1 MQIVRSPLQTPAAW
15 LGLDERRSTDWIYE
29 LSDVEVADLDAGLAH
44 AKKSGKTLEALQRD
58 DFPLPHLA
66 QAIAGWMSDLDRGR
80 GFVLVRGVPVWRY
93 TEADAAIVYW
103 GLGLHMGTAVS
114 QNAAGDLLGH
124 VRDTGANPKDPSVRL
139 YKTREPLGFHCDG
152 SDIVGLL
159 CLKPAKSG
167 GVSRIVSSVSAYNE
181 LLGRRPDLVPLLYE
195 PFYWDRNEEQR
206 PGEPPYFVLPICFNH
221 DGRLRTFYIGWY
233 IRNAQRH
240 ADVPRLTAQQI
251 ELLDML
257 DAIASDTE
265 FHLDMDFRPGDIR
278 WLKNAVILHAR
289 TEYEDFAEPGRKRHL
304 LRLWL
309 TAHEHWS
316 DGEAFLQQGI
326 PKKDD
331 VSSDATQ
338 LHADSDRGSHTS

>member
-1 MQIVRSPLQTPAAW
+1 MQMVRTPLRTPAAW
-15 LGLDERRSTDWIYE
+15 CGRDERNKRDWIYE
-29 LSDVEVADLDAGLAH
+29 LGEADVAELDAALAD
-44 AKKSGKTLEALQRD
+44 AKESGHTLETLQRA
-58 DFPLPHLA
+58 DFPLPRL
-66 QAIAGWMSDLDRGR
+66 QPAIARWMSDLDRGR

-93 TEADAAIVYW
+93 TEAEAAIVYW

-124 VRDTGANPKDPSVRL
+124 VRDTGAHPNHPSVRL

-159 CLKPAKSG
+159 CLQSAKAG
-167 GVSRIVSSVSAYNE
+167 GASRIVSSVSVYNE
-181 LLGRRPDLVPLLYE
+181 LLSRCPDLVPLLYE

-206 PGEPPYFVLPICFNH
+206 PGEPPYFVLPICFSH

-251 ELLDML
+251 ELLDTL
-257 DAIASDTE
+257 DAIAADPA
-265 FHLDMDFRPGDIR
+265 FHLEMDFRPGDIQ
-278 WLKNAVILHAR
+278 WLKNAVILHSR
-289 TEYEDFAEPGRKRHL
+289 TEYEDFAEPARKRHL

-316 DGEAFLQQGI
+316 DGDAFLQQGI
-326 PKKDD
+326 PKKDG
-331 VSSDATQ
+331 VSSDAAT
-338 LHADSDRGSHTS
+338 LRVEPRAR

>member
-1 MQIVRSPLQTPAAW
+1 MEMEHKPLHSPAAW
-15 LGLDERRSTDWIYE
+15 LGRDQRHNQEWLYQLTEA
-29 LSDVEVADLDAGLAH
+29 EVADLDAALAQ
-44 AKKSGKTLEALQRD
+44 AKRNGKTLETLQRD
-58 DFPLPHLA
+58 DFPLPAL
-66 QAIAGWMSDLDRGR
+66 QPAIARWMADLDRGR

-93 TEADAAIVYW
+93 TEAEAAIVYW

-124 VRDTGANPKDPSVRL
+124 VRDTGANPSDPSVRL

-167 GVSRIVSSVSAYNE
+167 GVSRIVSSVSVYNE
-181 LLGRRPDLVPLLYE
+181 LLQRRPDLVPLLFE

-206 PGEPPYFVLPICFNH
+206 PGEPPYFVLPICFFSN
-221 DGRLRTFYIGWY
+221 GRLRTFYIGWY

-251 ELLDML
+251 ELLDSI
-257 DAIASDTE
+257 DAIAADPA
-265 FHLDMDFRPGDIR
+265 FHLDMDFRAGDIQ

-289 TEYEDFAEPGRKRHL
+289 TEYEDAPEPTRKRHL

-316 DGEAFLQQGI
+316 DGSAFLQQGI
-326 PKKDD
+326 PKKDGA
-331 VSSDATQ
+331 SADAN
-338 LHADSDRGSHTS
+338 AVAPEDDCK